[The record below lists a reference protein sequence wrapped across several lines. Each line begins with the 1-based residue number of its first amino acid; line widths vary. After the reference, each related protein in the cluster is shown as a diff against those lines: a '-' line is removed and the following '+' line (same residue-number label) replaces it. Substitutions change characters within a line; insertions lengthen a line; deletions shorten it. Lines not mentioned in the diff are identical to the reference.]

1 MPEDIFYAKGA
12 VIQSYY
18 STSNEVPGLWS
29 YCLKVI
35 VSEQGNNF
43 DDVLEYRD
51 KQLRREISRGINS
64 RVAVNVVQT
73 RFERIGYKS
82 FAVDFYHSNTTPE
95 LVFVSPIS
103 KPEISDLSYDSVAD
117 IAYTFDCNR
126 DLHSDRSYF
135 IQSSTLLGI
144 NLIKK
149 GRLERIESTREK
161 IIEEFAFY
169 NTDRGVG
176 TGESVVPINNI
187 QNRLED
193 FSRPNQ

>member
-1 MPEDIFYAKGA
+1 M
-12 VIQSYY
+12 
-18 STSNEVPGLWS
+18 
-29 YCLKVI
+29 
-35 VSEQGNNF
+35 
-43 DDVLEYRD
+43 
-51 KQLRREISRGINS
+51 
-64 RVAVNVVQT
+64 
-73 RFERIGYKS
+73 
-82 FAVDFYHSNTTPE
+82 
-95 LVFVSPIS
+95 FVSPIC
-103 KPEISDLSYDSVAD
+103 KPEISDLSYESVAD

-169 NTDRGVG
+169 NSDRGVG
-176 TGESVVPINNI
+176 AGESAVSISNI